1 MQGKGN
7 KGRAYFCLYG
17 KGAIKVNYKCEVIE
31 DLLPLYYDGICSR
44 ETKIAVEEHIKNCK
58 SCKGML
64 AEIFYDSTW
73 CNS

>member
-1 MQGKGN
+1 M
-7 KGRAYFCLYG
+7 
-17 KGAIKVNYKCEVIE
+17 NYKCEVIE